1 MGRNIEARDA
11 APSGDAEDDALDL
24 MSGHVLRAPHELSS
38 QHFDRREEAVVLAR
52 RRGHDLQ
59 RQRHRLCNVARYVP
73 PDRPLDGK
81 ELL

>member
-1 MGRNIEARDA
+1 MRL
-11 APSGDAEDDALDL
+11 LDL

-38 QHFDRREEAVVLAR
+38 QRFDRREEAVVLAR
-52 RRGHDLQ
+52 RRGHDLH
-59 RQRHRLCNVARYVP
+59 RQRHRLCNVEVP